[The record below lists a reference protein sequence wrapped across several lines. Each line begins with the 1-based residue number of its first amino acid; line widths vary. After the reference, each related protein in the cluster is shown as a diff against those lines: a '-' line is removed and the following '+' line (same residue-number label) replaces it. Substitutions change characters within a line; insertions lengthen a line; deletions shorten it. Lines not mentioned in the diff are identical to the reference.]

1 MFVAVT
7 KYMLIKGTAA
17 PIKIKNNNI
26 RIINININNNNNNNN
41 TLKDESY
48 QIPFG
53 KAEGKQEVTGK

>member
-1 MFVAVT
+1 MLVAVT

-26 RIINININNNNNNNN
+26 RIININNNNNN

-53 KAEGKQEVTGK
+53 KAEGKKEVTGK